1 MALLYLYLEYML
13 KTCCHLFIC
22 SWLIYA
28 SDLPLEIGAPLPK
41 ADLLLHDVSG
51 RDITLNQAKK
61 SNGILVMFSGNTCP
75 YIERNKAR
83 TQEICRY
90 ALTNDIGVVLVNA
103 NSGREQFDAMKAYA
117 AEQQYTWYYV
127 ADNKGELADAFEA
140 THTPECYLFNQN
152 AKLVY
157 KGAIDDNPGN
167 ADAVKT
173 HHLNNAINDM
183 LANKPLKVNTTAT
196 IGCNIKR
203 F

>member
-1 MALLYLYLEYML
+1 ML
-13 KTCCHLFIC
+13 KIC
-22 SWLIYA
+22 AQLLIYSWFA
-28 SDLPLEIGAPLPK
+28 FTGMPELPLEIGAALPK
-41 ADLLLHDVSG
+41 ADMVLHDVSG
-51 RDITLNQAKK
+51 KDITFNQAKK
-61 SNGILVMFSGNTCP
+61 SNGILVMFSGNGCP

-90 ALTNDIGVVLVNA
+90 ALSNNIGVVLVNA
-103 NSGREQFDAMKAYA
+103 NGEQFDIMKKYA
-117 AEQQYTWYYV
+117 AEQQFTWFYV
-127 ADNKGELADAFEA
+127 TDNKGELADAFEA
-140 THTPECYLFNQN
+140 THTPECYLFNQSS
-152 AKLVY
+152 KLVY

-173 HHLNNAINDM
+173 RHLNNAINDM

>member
-1 MALLYLYLEYML
+1 ML
-13 KTCCHLFIC
+13 RICSQLFIC
-22 SWLIYA
+22 SWLTYT
-28 SDLPLEIGAPLPK
+28 SVPELPLEIGAPLPK
-41 ADLLLHDVSG
+41 ADLPLHDVSG
-51 RDITLNQAKK
+51 RDITFNQAKK
-61 SNGILVMFSGNTCP
+61 SNGILVMFSGNGCP

-90 ALTNDIGVVLVNA
+90 ALSNNIGVVLVNA
-103 NSGREQFDAMKAYA
+103 NSSREQFEAMKAYA
-117 AEQQYTWYYV
+117 AQQQYTWFYV
-127 ADNKGELADAFEA
+127 SDNKGELADAFEA

-167 ADAVKT
+167 AEAVKSR
-173 HHLNNAINDM
+173 HLNNAINDM